1 MHTPWIMQNT
11 DLGVPTGLLTSRDKR
26 EAGKASNIQPQA
38 STRVC
43 RSGATNKS
51 NMPCAVV
58 RKYGDLDLCTVSH
71 SALTLSAGTGEVG
84 LSVFRG
90 LGSGARR

>member
-1 MHTPWIMQNT
+1 MQNT
-11 DLGVPTGLLTSRDKR
+11 DRGVPTGLLTSRDKR

-38 STRVC
+38 RPPMG

-58 RKYGDLDLCTVSH
+58 RKYGDLKLCWVTH
-71 SALTLSAGTGEVG
+71 SALTLSAGTGEEGSLV
-84 LSVFRG
+84 SRG
-90 LGSGARR
+90 LGSAVRR